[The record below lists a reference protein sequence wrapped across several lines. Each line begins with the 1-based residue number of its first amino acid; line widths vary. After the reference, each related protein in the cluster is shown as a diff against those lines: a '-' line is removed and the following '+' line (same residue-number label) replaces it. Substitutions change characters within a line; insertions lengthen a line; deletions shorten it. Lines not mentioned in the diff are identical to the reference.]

1 MLQKQ
6 NGYDELT
13 ELIIGCGIKVH
24 EQFGPGL
31 FESVYSQCFAIELRE
46 AGLQIEITPRI
57 PLVYR
62 GINLEAIFQPD
73 LVIEDTVVVEVKA
86 VERLPLVYHAQ
97 VVTYLK
103 LTGCPV
109 GLLMN
114 FNVSYLKDGIRRFV
128 RPDCIGSET
137 AIAVPWT
144 GAPITGRRPTRM
156 HNLRVTDRQENGRK
170 REIKMAPLLPFSCR
184 SSVSECR

>member
-6 NGYDELT
+6 NGCDQLT

-46 AGLQIEITPRI
+46 AGLQIEVTPRI

-62 GINLEAIFQPD
+62 GIKLEAIFQPD

-114 FNVSYLKDGIRRFV
+114 FSVSYLKDGIRRFV
-128 RPDCIGSET
+128 RPD
-137 AIAVPWT
+137 
-144 GAPITGRRPTRM
+144 
-156 HNLRVTDRQENGRK
+156 LYRK
-170 REIKMAPLLPFSCR
+170 RERHGGALDRCANSPSPTNEDAQPTSHR
-184 SSVSECR
+184 STGEREKERN

>member
-62 GINLEAIFQPD
+62 GIKLEAIFQPD

-103 LTGCPV
+103 LTACPV

-128 RPDCIGSET
+128 RPD
-137 AIAVPWT
+137 
-144 GAPITGRRPTRM
+144 
-156 HNLRVTDRQENGRK
+156 LYRK
-170 REIKMAPLLPFSCR
+170 RERHSGALDRCANSPSPTNEDLQPASHR
-184 SSVSECR
+184 STGEREKERN